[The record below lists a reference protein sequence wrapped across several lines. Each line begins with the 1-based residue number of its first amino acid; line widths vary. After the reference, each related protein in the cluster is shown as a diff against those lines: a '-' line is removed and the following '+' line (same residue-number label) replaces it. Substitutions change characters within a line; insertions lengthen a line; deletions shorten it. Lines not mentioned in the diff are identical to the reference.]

1 VFSYQGDGDLAS
13 IGCGEVVHACN
24 RGENITMIFINNGIY
39 GMTGGQMAPT
49 TLEGME
55 TVTCPYGRDPKIM
68 GHTMRLT
75 EMLAQLPGT
84 YYVTRQAVYTPA
96 AARKCKKAI
105 RQAFE
110 NQKLNKGVSFVEVT
124 SNCNSGWKMT
134 PVQANKWMEENTLK
148 YFPLGDMKVDGKFD
162 PKFIERVG
170 TFDQPNETIFSLRKK

>member
-1 VFSYQGDGDLAS
+1 MSVQSLDKGWLLQFHLNLHLHYKFQIPNHHFL
-13 IGCGEVVHACN
+13 
-24 RGENITMIFINNGIY
+24 
-39 GMTGGQMAPT
+39 
-49 TLEGME
+49 
-55 TVTCPYGRDPKIM
+55 KIM

-84 YYVTRQAVYTPA
+84 YFVTRQAVYTPA
-96 AARKCKKAI
+96 LARKCKKAI
-105 RQAFE
+105 RMAFE

>member
-1 VFSYQGDGDLAS
+1 
-13 IGCGEVVHACN
+13 
-24 RGENITMIFINNGIY
+24 M
-39 GMTGGQMAPT
+39 
-49 TLEGME
+49 
-55 TVTCPYGRDPKIM
+55 
-68 GHTMRLT
+68 
-75 EMLAQLPGT
+75 PGT

-96 AARKCKKAI
+96 LARKCKKAI
-105 RQAFE
+105 RMAFE

-162 PKFIERVG
+162 PKFIERVA